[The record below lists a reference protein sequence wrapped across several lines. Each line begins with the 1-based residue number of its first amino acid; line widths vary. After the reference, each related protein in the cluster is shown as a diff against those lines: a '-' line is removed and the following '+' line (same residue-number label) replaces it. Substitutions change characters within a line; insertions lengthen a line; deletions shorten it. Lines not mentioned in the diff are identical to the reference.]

1 MNVFFFFFFSTEKRI
16 DVPVTFFT
24 ATDGIDKD
32 EVGQTWRIPS
42 IPNKKSYMLLHRDR
56 RLHLP

>member
-42 IPNKKSYMLLHRDR
+42 IPNKKSYIAVT
-56 RLHLP
+56 P